1 MSISVLLPL
10 TCPSCGAA
18 IKVPEGAA
26 RFTCGYCGNDHLLS
40 AAIQAAAQPK
50 PVLRPRVSRPG
61 SVQILKDEKGACLVQ
76 RWFSARYIFMGL
88 FALIWDGFLVFW
100 YSMAIGSGAP
110 LVFILFPALHLAVGV
125 YITYSTLAGFFNR
138 TNVELTRDEL
148 AVWFEP
154 LPWPGEK
161 TVKTADIKQ
170 LYCKES
176 HSYSRRGGTRTCYA
190 LNMVTK
196 DDQDVKLVGG
206 LDSPVTARYFE
217 QQLET
222 WLRIENQPVEGE
234 MEHG

>member
-1 MSISVLLPL
+1 MGNATFLPL
-10 TCPSCGAA
+10 TCPSCGAS
-18 IKVPEGAA
+18 IKVPDGAA

-40 AAIQAAAQPK
+40 DSVHPAAPDK
-50 PVLRPRVSRPG
+50 SVLRPRASRPR
-61 SVQILKDEKGACLVQ
+61 SVQILKDGKGACLVQ
-76 RWFSARYIFMGL
+76 RWFSAKYIFMGF
-88 FALIWDGFLVFW
+88 FALIWDGFLIFW

-110 LVFILFPALHLAVGV
+110 LMFILFPAFHLAVGA

-138 TNVELTRDEL
+138 TNIELTRDEL

-161 TVKTADIKQ
+161 TIKTADIKQ

-176 HSYSRRGGTRTCYA
+176 VSYSRRGGTRTSYA
-190 LNMVTK
+190 LHMVTR
-196 DDQDVKLVGG
+196 DDQDVKLIGG
-206 LDSPVTARYFE
+206 LESPDIARYFE

-234 MEHG
+234 MGNG